1 MKHEQINE
9 KIKKRREFEKERIQR
24 KIKEEK

>member
-1 MKHEQINE
+1 MKHEYINE
-9 KIKKRREFEKERIQR
+9 KINKRREFEKERIQR

>member
-9 KIKKRREFEKERIQR
+9 KINKRREFEKERIQR

>member
-9 KIKKRREFEKERIQR
+9 KINKRRKFEKERIQR